1 MTGRQIPLN
10 FQPGLTSQFR
20 SLRQVC
26 AAAVYGCR
34 KGLSG
39 VAGDLDMAPSDLCRR
54 LGEDADRPLTDEH
67 VDGIVGSTK
76 DHRPIHYLIE
86 KHMHD
91 PETARLQA
99 IEHLAQMMPAIQAL
113 IEQAAPGKGRAR

>member
-1 MTGRQIPLN
+1 MTARQIPLN

-26 AAAVYGCR
+26 AAAVYACR

-39 VAGDLDMAPSDLCRR
+39 VAADLDMAPSDLCRR

-67 VDGIVGSTK
+67 VDGIIRSTD

-86 KHMHD
+86 KHMQD
-91 PETARLQA
+91 PEARRLHA
-99 IEHLAQMMPAIQAL
+99 IEQLAQAVPMINAL
-113 IEQAAPGKGRAR
+113 IEQAAPGKARR